1 MRITTSMIYNQAL
14 AGIQNGETNQANLTQ
29 QLATGLKILEP
40 SDDVM
45 GTVRAMDYQVD
56 INSNNQYE
64 TNITNVTNSLNQT
77 YTAITS
83 VSGTLSTIIGILNNA
98 TSSTNL
104 ATPQVTSGEVA
115 QLRDQLLGFANTR
128 IGNTYLF
135 SGFQTNTQPYAAG
148 SYDYQGDGGIVNVP
162 TGKGVSTASNVPG
175 SSVFSYTPAAYT
187 TQIPGGLTV
196 SYTAGAG
203 TTVNV
208 NITDAANNPVKSF
221 SFSNVI
227 QMTDL
232 LSTAIANNDTTT
244 IEALA
249 YPFSQIQN
257 QVSSVQADLGASLS
271 GLQNQSTTLT
281 QSTTNMQNSLSTL
294 QDADTAT
301 LGVEIQQANTALQAL
316 YSASAE
322 ILPMSL
328 FSFLQSSSG
337 G

>member
-1 MRITTSMIYNQAL
+1 MIYNQLL
-14 AGIQNGETNQANLTQ
+14 AGMQNGETNQANLTQ
-29 QLATGLKILEP
+29 QLATGQKILAP

-45 GTVRAMDYQVD
+45 GTVRAMDYQVN
-56 INSNNQYE
+56 ISSNTQYE
-64 TNITNVTNSLNQT
+64 TNITNATNSLNQAN
-77 YTAITS
+77 TAITS
-83 VSGTLSTIIGILNNA
+83 VSDTLSTITGILTNA
-98 TSSTNL
+98 TSSNG
-104 ATPQVTSGEVA
+104 TPQVTSGEVA
-115 QLRDQLLGFANTR
+115 QLRDQLLGLANTQ

-148 SYDYQGDGGIVNVP
+148 TYDYQGDGGIVNIP
-162 TGKGVSTASNVPG
+162 TGTGVPMASNIPG
-175 SSVFSYTPAAYT
+175 SSLFSYTPAAHT
-187 TQIPGGLTV
+187 MQIAGGLTV

-232 LSTAIANNDTTT
+232 LSTAIANNDTPT
-244 IEALA
+244 IEALE

-257 QVSSVQADLGASLS
+257 QVNSVQADVGARLS
-271 GLQNQSTTLT
+271 GLQEQTTNLT
-281 QSTTNMQNSLSTL
+281 QSTTDLQNSVSTI

-316 YSASAE
+316 YSTSAQ

-328 FSFLQSSSG
+328 FSFLQSSSTG
-337 G
+337 